1 MIQWSENRYE
11 AEQQQNWF
19 WGILVAAIVCGAAAW
34 FINGLATSSGGGF
47 DENDHRS
54 AIPAKVV
61 QLSKKAYLLEDSSV
75 QATDICHGYDSQYEH
90 GQPGPIDT
98 LARPQAIKPVVYV
111 ACDQDQDFNVHKPV
125 KPNLGRALVLTFMT
139 PGWTIPVG
147 AVIILDL
154 LWAGLLTFGEGHNR
168 RKVAKK
174 KRKAEQKTK
183 AARIN
188 ELEQKRAELIAAYS
202 LPDDDPRGITQLQFE
217 EAMNKLYANGLPPA
231 KR

>member
-125 KPNLGRALVLTFMT
+125 
-139 PGWTIPVG
+139 
-147 AVIILDL
+147 
-154 LWAGLLTFGEGHNR
+154 NR
-168 RKVAKK
+168 RKAAKK